1 MTQNPDPRRW
11 STALLRFAISVLV
24 AAVALNLA
32 VRLLLAIAPV
42 LLGIVIAVLVS
53 YVTWLIVRFRR
64 SRW

>member
-11 STALLRFAISVLV
+11 STALLKFAISVLV
-24 AAVALNLA
+24 AVVSLNLA

-42 LLGIVIAVLVS
+42 LLGIIIAVLVS
-53 YVTWLIVRFRR
+53 YITWSIVRFRR